1 MRSAHTSEQKPENKG
16 LVFAGLGVSAAA
28 FILAVVP
35 LILFFVPGAV
45 GGGANPFVQTGIYT
59 NAAAVATSFA
69 GVVMT
74 AAAKPRSGI
83 ARLSL
88 FFGATAFLVGLACFI
103 LCLVF
108 GAIIPLHSI
117 V

>member
-1 MRSAHTSEQKPENKG
+1 MVGGGGARRAKS
-16 LVFAGLGVSAAA
+16 
-28 FILAVVP
+28 
-35 LILFFVPGAV
+35 GAV

-59 NAAAVATSFA
+59 NAAAVAASFA

-108 GAIIPLHSI
+108 GAIIPLHNI